1 MKIEQSKTEFKP
13 ITITFERKEE
23 AEAFIKLIDNTK
35 WIEDK
40 NVHDLCIT
48 IANWFSNKGVI

>member
-23 AEAFIKLIDNTK
+23 AEAFIKLIDNAK
-35 WIEDK
+35 LVDDK
-40 NVHDLCIT
+40 NAHDLCIT